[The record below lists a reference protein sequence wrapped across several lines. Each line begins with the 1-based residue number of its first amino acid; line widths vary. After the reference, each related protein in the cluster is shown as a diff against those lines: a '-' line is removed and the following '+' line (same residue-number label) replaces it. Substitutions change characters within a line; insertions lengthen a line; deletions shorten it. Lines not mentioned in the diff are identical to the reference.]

1 MPGATSRVRTLLGG
15 SIVAT
20 ESTPADAVDDD
31 VPIVALHGWGRDRHD
46 LEVVTGSSRSLLI
59 DLPGHGA
66 SPAPAEVWGARDYA
80 RCVADALEEYGPTPV
95 MIIGHSFGGRV
106 GVCLA
111 AQRPDLVSALAISG
125 TPLLR
130 SAASRRPALGMRLAK
145 RARAMRLISE
155 ERLDTVRYRYGSA
168 DYRAANGVM
177 RQILVRVVNEDYRE
191 ELAEI
196 SAPMTMIW
204 GVDDTAA
211 PITTARAAAQFI
223 GHLVEFIE
231 LPGGHFA
238 ICEHPSDTVEA
249 IERLRVRGGRHT

>member
-20 ESTPADAVDDD
+20 ESTPAGAVDDD
-31 VPIVALHGWGRDRHD
+31 TLIVALHGWGRDRHD
-46 LEVVTGSSRSLLI
+46 LEAVTASSRSLLI

-66 SPAPAEVWGARDYA
+66 SPAPDHAWGARDYA
-80 RCVADALEEYGPTPV
+80 RCLADALDDHGSDRV
-95 MIIGHSFGGRV
+95 VVVGHSFGGRV

-130 SAASRRPALGMRLAK
+130 SETSRRPVFAMRVAK

-177 RQILVRVVNEDYRE
+177 RQILVRVVNEDYRD
-191 ELAEI
+191 ELAAI

-204 GVDDTAA
+204 GVTDTAA
-211 PITTARAAAQFI
+211 PIATARAATQFI
-223 GHLVEFIE
+223 SHLVDFVE

-238 ICEHPSDTVEA
+238 ICEHPSDAIAA
-249 IERLRVRGGRHT
+249 IERLRVRGVQHP